1 MLDKIRTAG
10 QYNQVMALIEQFLT
24 KATKSGGFH
33 TLTKVESQELKRLS
47 ELAEEYEDGVL
58 KIMPLPEPT
67 VAIIVQQKAE
77 EKNLTQKALAAMFGM
92 DTTKISQIL
101 NGKRQPDV
109 SFLKAAH
116 EKLGLDG
123 NMLLE
128 LA

>member
-10 QYNQVMALIEQFLT
+10 QYDQVMGMIEQFLS
-24 KATKSGGFH
+24 KATKTGGFH
-33 TLTKVESQELKRLS
+33 TLTKIESQELKKLS
-47 ELAEEYEDGVL
+47 ELAEEYEDSVL

-67 VAIIVQQKAE
+67 IAVIVQQKAE
-77 EKNLTQKALAAMFGM
+77 EKKLSQKALAAMFGM

-128 LA
+128 RA